1 MYKKFINREHTVH
14 ELRTMKNI
22 FSSFERVKIL
32 QSVIFMPGEISVNNT
47 AQQLKLS
54 KGLVSK
60 YLDILEKEGI
70 LKRIG
75 GKYIVADSAIDKAIK
90 ILFNIKN
97 IDLRPL
103 KKYAFVR
110 SAGLYGSCVHG
121 ENTNESDVDFWI
133 RIDKAAEDKVAA
145 LTAELR
151 QKIERIK
158 ILVLTESKIAKIRE
172 DDPLFYYS
180 LAFGSIV
187 LYGDRDSVQL

>member
-75 GKYIVADSAIDKAIK
+75 GKFIVADSAIDKAIK
-90 ILFNIKN
+90 ILFNIK
-97 IDLRPL
+97 I
-103 KKYAFVR
+103 
-110 SAGLYGSCVHG
+110 LY
-121 ENTNESDVDFWI
+121 
-133 RIDKAAEDKVAA
+133 
-145 LTAELR
+145 
-151 QKIERIK
+151 
-158 ILVLTESKIAKIRE
+158 
-172 DDPLFYYS
+172 Y
-180 LAFGSIV
+180 
-187 LYGDRDSVQL
+187 